1 MNDRRRARV
10 AQYAERVNRAR
21 GLLRRVPPSAVLRT
35 LARRY
40 RVSPRQARRYV
51 EAAQQH
57 PQGLPVPEA
66 TVVFTVKL
74 PGSLARRLRVLAR
87 STRESLSSLVTR
99 GLEDWLYRVR
109 PGPGGGG

>member
-1 MNDRRRARV
+1 MPERRRARI
-10 AQYAERVNRAR
+10 AQYAERVNGAL
-21 GLLRRVPPSAVLRT
+21 GLLQRSSPAAALRT

-74 PGSLARRLRVLAR
+74 PSGLARRLRALAR
-87 STRESLSSLVTR
+87 TTGESLSSLVTR
-99 GLEDWLYRVR
+99 GLEDWLQRVR

>member
-1 MNDRRRARV
+1 MPDRRRARV
-10 AQYAERVNRAR
+10 AQYAERVNRAL
-21 GLLRRVPPSAVLRT
+21 GLLRRFPPAAVRPT

-57 PQGLPVPEA
+57 PEGLPVPEA

-74 PGSLARRLRVLAR
+74 PGRLARRVRALAR
-87 STRESLSSLVTR
+87 ATGVSLSAVVTR
-99 GLEDWLYRVR
+99 GLEEWLHRVR

>member
-10 AQYAERVNRAR
+10 AQYAERVNRTL
-21 GLLRRVPPSAVLRT
+21 GLLRGVPPATVLRT

-40 RVSPRQARRYV
+40 RISPRQARRYV

-57 PQGLPVPEA
+57 PEGVPVPEP

-74 PGSLARRLRVLAR
+74 PVSLARRLRAHAR
-87 STRESLSSLVTR
+87 STEESLSSLVTR
-99 GLEDWLYRVR
+99 GLEEWLHRVR
-109 PGPGGGG
+109 PGPGDGG

>member
-1 MNDRRRARV
+1 MNERQRARV
-10 AQYAERVNRAR
+10 AQYAERVNRAL
-21 GLLRRVPPSAVLRT
+21 GLLRRFPPAAVLRT

-57 PQGLPVPEA
+57 PEGLPVPET

-74 PGSLARRLRVLAR
+74 PGSLARRLRALAQA
-87 STRESLSSLVTR
+87 TGESLSSLVAR
-99 GLEDWLYRVR
+99 GLDDWLHRVR
-109 PGPGGGG
+109 PGRGGGR

>member
-1 MNDRRRARV
+1 MHDRRRARL
-10 AQYAERVNRAR
+10 AQYAERVNRAL
-21 GLLRRVPPSAVLRT
+21 GLLRRSPPAAVLRT

-51 EAAQQH
+51 DAAQQH
-57 PQGLPVPEA
+57 PQGLPVPEP

-74 PGSLARRLRVLAR
+74 PASLARRLRALAR
-87 STRESLSSLVTR
+87 ATGVSLSSLVTR
-99 GLEDWLYRVR
+99 GLEEWLHRVR

>member
-10 AQYAERVNRAR
+10 AQYAERVNRTLR
-21 GLLRRVPPSAVLRT
+21 LLRRVPPPTVLRT

-74 PGSLARRLRVLAR
+74 PGSLARRLRALAR
-87 STRESLSSLVTR
+87 STEQSLSSLVAR
-99 GLEDWLYRVR
+99 GLEDWLHRVR